1 MQKNKE
7 ISIHKRNELTRGA
20 NPYSLNAQRLGN
32 AIYHHIQLNKH
43 FEDVPFKIPVQ
54 DVIEIMNLKKNK
66 AYIDVVKKSLVELTK
81 PIEIYNPIILAL
93 FKKHDKQTVLW
104 KAIPFIADAQLTKEG
119 KTTYIE
125 GSMSS
130 SMRILLAHSNEGN
143 FTPLVLNTY
152 LTKLQSKHS
161 YVLYEYIESYKNDKN
176 RKSKIELGFERLDKM
191 FNLKGAAKYKYF
203 SKFLPLL
210 ERSVEDINQ
219 HTNMYIKLAV
229 DKEKKQYIIYRIFNF
244 TNKEP
249 SQTTY
254 IKNKIN
260 DEEMYAH
267 PDGLFNSKH

>member
-1 MQKNKE
+1 M
-7 ISIHKRNELTRGA
+7 A
-20 NPYSLNAQRLGN
+20 
-32 AIYHHIQLNKH
+32 
-43 FEDVPFKIPVQ
+43 
-54 DVIEIMNLKKNK
+54 
-66 AYIDVVKKSLVELTK
+66 
-81 PIEIYNPIILAL
+81 
-93 FKKHDKQTVLW
+93 
-104 KAIPFIADAQLTKEG
+104 
-119 KTTYIE
+119 
-125 GSMSS
+125 
-130 SMRILLAHSNEGN
+130 
-143 FTPLVLNTY
+143 
-152 LTKLQSKHS
+152 
-161 YVLYEYIESYKNDKN
+161 YIESYKNDKN

-249 SQTTY
+249 SKTTY